1 MAVTT
6 TFHGGLAPGL
16 QSSNILRGSS
26 DPADGRQQKRRDKVP
41 VRNGV
46 SNKWPKIK
54 GFHWGDF
61 TLLSCRWFQILFIFT
76 PNVWGND
83 PIWRAYFSDGWFN
96 HHLGTRWLFVASR
109 LLFFFFRA
117 EVQRAESFFLGGEVL
132 YMWIFLFKMYGFC
145 QQQRMVGFMPL
156 TRGLVGLANFLIPTA
171 SISLGGR
178 MGSKPWDERWVYRL
192 VILVEIRWHLWNV
205 TKFWHDSSLI
215 HSLTNG

>member
-83 PIWRAYFSDGWFN
+83 PI
-96 HHLGTRWLFVASR
+96 
-109 LLFFFFRA
+109 
-117 EVQRAESFFLGGEVL
+117 
-132 YMWIFLFKMYGFC
+132 
-145 QQQRMVGFMPL
+145 
-156 TRGLVGLANFLIPTA
+156 
-171 SISLGGR
+171 
-178 MGSKPWDERWVYRL
+178 
-192 VILVEIRWHLWNV
+192 
-205 TKFWHDSSLI
+205 
-215 HSLTNG
+215 